1 MYHFFIYLMLSNRWE
16 GNSKATSFINYT
28 CTAHFLVVY
37 SWKMMITEPMGSLVR
52 KHHAAANNV
61 AEGEAGITRL
71 LTDIDHNTVLMERIF
86 RRLKQ
91 TFLSCQESKLP
102 HLLIKVKMQRK
113 CLLIVLSL
121 RLEKTE
127 KN

>member
-1 MYHFFIYLMLSNRWE
+1 
-16 GNSKATSFINYT
+16 
-28 CTAHFLVVY
+28 
-37 SWKMMITEPMGSLVR
+37 MIIEPMGSLVR